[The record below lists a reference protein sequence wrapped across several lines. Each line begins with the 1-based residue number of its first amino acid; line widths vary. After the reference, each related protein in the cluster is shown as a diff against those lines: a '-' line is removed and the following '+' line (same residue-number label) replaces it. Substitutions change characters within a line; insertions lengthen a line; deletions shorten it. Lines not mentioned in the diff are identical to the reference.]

1 MLFKTCLFNTREKKK
16 KYNNNT
22 EIQKY
27 INNNLKIIVLK
38 WNDETELPDG
48 SRSVQIIQD
57 YDKYIIKS
65 MKYYWLII
73 IFMFTSTAIIIN

>member
-1 MLFKTCLFNTREKKK
+1 M
-16 KYNNNT
+16 
-22 EIQKY
+22 
-27 INNNLKIIVLK
+27 NNNLKIIVLK

-65 MKYYWLII
+65 MKYY
-73 IFMFTSTAIIIN
+73 